1 MSIQNSLS
9 LSNFK
14 LTVST
19 STFKQNISAILEL
32 SMLCHLRPRTLKTK
46 KNKWC
51 NLVDPSKTEFD
62 QIGCWSDVS
71 CWSYLGPRIGMLCH
85 LDAQT
90 FISAPV
96 WHDDKDCQAYE
107 FIWTYLIHKDLWPQ
121 ILIYYSRWLLEVH
134 MGFLSQCK
142 SEVFNILKS
151 FVKKVEMSLS
161 WKARKWEVTM

>member
-1 MSIQNSLS
+1 MMCNWCTAFGTLFQNQQFMSIQNSLS

-19 STFKQNISAILEL
+19 STFKQNTSAVLEL
-32 SMLCHLRPRTLKTK
+32 NMLCHLRPRTLKTK
-46 KNKWC
+46 K
-51 NLVDPSKTEFD
+51 T
-62 QIGCWSDVS
+62 SDVTWLTHPKPCLIKS
-71 CWSYLGPRIGMLCH
+71 DAEATCRVGVIQVPELGMLCH

-121 ILIYYSRWLLEVH
+121 ILIYYSR
-134 MGFLSQCK
+134 
-142 SEVFNILKS
+142 
-151 FVKKVEMSLS
+151 
-161 WKARKWEVTM
+161 